1 MYVCM
6 YVHMK
11 PLDLRTIHYIVVPMA
26 PYIYIDRR
34 HLDRVDVVSLRMEGV
49 FWFGFRERGRGV
61 F

>member
-1 MYVCM
+1 MYETFRPM
-6 YVHMK
+6 YHTYIGTVHYM
-11 PLDLRTIHYIVVPMA
+11 VVPMA